1 MKRGITMNKK
11 TVAVSSV
18 ILSSMLIL
26 SACGSSGNQAS
37 TTTPGSTTAAKTP
50 SSNEKSV
57 ELNVAFP
64 IFGAVP
70 KDIIAVQE
78 AINQISLKKI
88 NATVKLTPISIGDW
102 QQQNNLM
109 LTSNEKLD
117 LMAVFGNNYSN
128 LVAKNQVLP
137 LSKLLDQQGDGIKKS
152 LDPAYLNAAKI
163 KGDIYGVPTI
173 RDLAVNYGIL
183 MKKEIVD
190 KYKIDTTKI
199 KTLDDVEGVLKTV
212 KDGNPNFTP
221 LVPAAVGQSFMDE
234 YVTFDD
240 MGDSIGVL
248 PNYDNDLKIVN
259 LYESKD
265 YADFVKKMRG
275 WYSAGYILKDAAT
288 NKDSQFDLIKAN
300 KGFAYLS
307 KQKPGFE
314 VNETKSVGQ
323 PMVAA
328 SLIPPVATTSTVTSI
343 MWGIPRNTKT
353 PDKAM
358 AFLNLMYADK
368 DIINL
373 FDWGI
378 EGKHY
383 VKKSDTVI
391 DYPEGINASNSGY
404 NLNMGWLFGNQF
416 LSYVFNGDDP
426 NLWKNLDE
434 FNKSAKK
441 SKALGFIFDVTPI
454 KTEYAAVT
462 NVVKQYKLPLETG
475 SVDPDKVLP
484 DFIAK
489 LKSAGMDKII
499 AEKQKQLDEWAKSN
513 K

>member
-1 MKRGITMNKK
+1 MNKK
-11 TVAVSSV
+11 TMAVSSV
-18 ILSSMLIL
+18 VLSSMLFL

-37 TTTPGSTTAAKTP
+37 TTTPSSTATEKTP

-117 LMAVFGNNYSN
+117 LMAVLGNNYSN

-137 LSKLLDQQGDGIKKS
+137 LSKLLDQQGEGIKKS
-152 LDPAYLNAAKI
+152 LDPAYLNAAKV
-163 KGDIYGVPTI
+163 KGDIYAVPTI
-173 RDLAVNYGIL
+173 RDLAANYGIL

-199 KTLDDVEGVLKTV
+199 KTLDDVEAVLKTV

-221 LVPAAVGQSFMDE
+221 LVPSAVGRSFTEE
-234 YVTFDD
+234 YVPFDNL
-240 MGDSIGVL
+240 GDYIGVL

-265 YADFVKKMRG
+265 YADFVKKMRS

-323 PMVAA
+323 PMVAV

-353 PDKAM
+353 PEKAM

-383 VKKSDTVI
+383 VKKSDNVI
-391 DYPEGINASNSGY
+391 DYPEGVNSSNSGY

-416 LSYVFNGDDP
+416 LSYVFNGDEP
-426 NLWKNLDE
+426 NLWKNMDE

-475 SVDPDKVLP
+475 SVDPDTVLP